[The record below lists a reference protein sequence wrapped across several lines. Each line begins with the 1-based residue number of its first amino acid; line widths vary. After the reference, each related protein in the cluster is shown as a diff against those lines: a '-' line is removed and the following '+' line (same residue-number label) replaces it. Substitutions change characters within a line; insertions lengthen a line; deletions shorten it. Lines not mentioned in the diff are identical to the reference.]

1 MLFLDSNLYDM
12 LLQKIKYMA
21 IGVAMT
27 AGVVLIYN
35 NRDVF
40 KNLTGS
46 SKNGGIVNKI
56 NPEFA
61 SYISAFTT
69 GYISTGST
77 IKIKLSSEFAN
88 TTQLNKPLTEKY
100 FSFSPSIEGETVWKD
115 GQTLEFRPKERLKP
129 GQIYTATFNL
139 SKLVEVKKELQEF
152 EFQFQAIQQSAQ
164 LQVNDLKSYHSND
177 YSFYSLSGNVSTAD
191 FADAAILEKT
201 FDAKLNSKNLAV
213 KWTHNEKGTL
223 HKFVIDSIERGSSSQ
238 KLNLSCDG
246 KDLNITY
253 TAKQSFDIPA
263 KDELTLLN
271 VHVVS
276 ADADPYVLVNFSNP
290 IDQNQA
296 LEGLIGIDKLTET
309 KYIVNN
315 NQVLIYPANAKSG
328 SYVLKVQSVRDTK
341 GQLSETSEHN
351 IVFEDA
357 KPAVKFSGEGNIL
370 PSTNNLSMPFETVNL
385 RAVDVKIIK
394 IYENNILQFLQ
405 TNDMD
410 GNGQIAQVGK
420 KIIEKRINLGITN
433 PADYGVWKKFSLDLS
448 TLIKSEPGAIY
459 KVYLSFKKA
468 YSTFPCLGN
477 NNDDKF
483 EMEEIKAPEDEDN
496 TSYFGYYYDE
506 YSYNYDYG
514 YEGEYERDSG
524 DGEENENSWTF
535 RDNPCKNAY
544 YTQYGRSVSRSIL
557 ASDLGLTVKKGNDGS
572 FFVVVNDLVT
582 TKPMS
587 GIEIEMY
594 DYQKQLIISSKTN
607 SDGQA
612 FISPGQKPYFIIAKK
627 DKQRAY
633 LKLDDGATLSLSMYD
648 VSGDAI
654 KKGVKGFIYG
664 ERGVWR
670 PGDSLF
676 LTFILEDKL
685 GSIPAS
691 HPVQFE
697 LTNPQGQLYKRI
709 ISGKGVDGFY
719 NFSCATD
726 KNAPTGLWNADVKIG
741 SMHFSKSVRIESI
754 MPNRLK
760 IEVNVGDN
768 KLLVG
773 TKDNIVKLHT
783 NWLTGA
789 TARGLAANIN
799 VSLSSSKTEFPK
811 YPNHNFDDQTIRF
824 EAQQI
829 TIFDG
834 KVDENGNAS
843 IPLKLDL
850 GKNAPGLL
858 KANFNTQVF
867 EQGGA
872 FSVDRFTVDY
882 SPYAYYTG
890 IKMPEGERNSGILYT
905 DKEHFIDIA
914 TVDATG
920 NPTSRSNL
928 KFELYKLEWRWW
940 WDQYRDELAN
950 YASDDYHRSIQQENF
965 SSKNGSAKIKVKI
978 KQNEWGRYLI
988 RVIDLD
994 GGHSS
999 SQVVY
1004 FDWSNWMERDGGSD
1018 NKIISNM
1025 LSFTT
1030 DKAKYKTGE
1039 EVNVTIPSP
1048 QNGRAL
1054 VSIENGSRVIE
1065 AHWLET
1071 EKGSTVFKFKVT
1083 PEMAPNVYVHVSLMQ
1098 PHSRT
1103 NDLPIRLYGVVP
1115 INIDDPET
1123 HLRPT
1128 INMPKTIVPEQNVTI
1143 NVGEENGKEMAFTM
1157 AVVDEGLLDIT
1168 RFKTPN
1174 PHNTFY
1180 AKEALGVKTW
1190 DVYNSVIGAFGAELE
1205 RILSIGGDGSLLGD
1219 DGAKANRFK
1228 PMVRYFGPFKIAK
1241 GEKKAITFKMPMYV
1255 GSVRTMVIA
1264 GEKGAYGMAEQTTPV
1279 KAPLMILGT
1288 LPRVLSVTE
1297 EVKLPISVFGG
1308 DNAVGNTTVK
1318 VEVNGLLQTVGKNSK
1333 SVNVGKNDEQLVVFD
1348 IKVKNQTGI
1357 AKAKI
1362 TATGGGHTAT
1372 YEMELDVRNPN
1383 PYTTDIKDLW
1393 VDAGKSIKE
1402 TFNPIGLPGTN
1413 TGVLELS
1420 TIPPINLDERLK
1432 YLIGYPHGC
1441 VEQTTSQSFAQ
1452 LYLTD
1457 IMDLSAER
1465 KADIEINIKHGI
1477 SELRKF
1483 QMQSGAL
1490 SYWQGLNEANDWGTT
1505 YAGHFMMAAEKKGY
1519 ELPSGFKAS
1528 WVKYQTGVAQNFMPS
1543 TNKYYNNDEQ
1553 QAYRLYVLALSNNP
1567 VLSAMNRLR
1576 EYTGLSNQA
1585 RWLLAGA
1592 YAQVGQ
1598 ISEAEKLISLASTD
1612 VTPYRINYYTYGSSD
1627 RDMAII
1633 LDVLS
1638 LINKKQQAF
1647 TQLKKVSDFLGSKNW
1662 LSTQT
1667 TAYALVAV
1675 STFIKKF
1682 GGSSAMQA
1690 QVTINGKAVNL
1701 TGKSTIAQIPIDFKN
1716 NAAGNI
1722 SIVNNGKGNLYVR
1735 LINRGKPPMGE
1746 EVEANE
1752 NITVNVIYKDMFGN
1766 TISPAEIVQGTNFM
1780 MSVTVKNLGMMGDIK
1795 NIALIDYVPSG
1806 WEIHNARMDENEAVL
1821 KNSSYTYQDIKDDKV
1836 LTYFDLNINDVKT
1849 FNLMLNASYEGKYY
1863 LPAINVE
1870 AMYDNSIYARTKGQ
1884 WINVVKQNG
1893 GVTKK

>member
-1 MLFLDSNLYDM
+1 M
-12 LLQKIKYMA
+12 LLNKIKYVA
-21 IGVAMT
+21 LGIAMT
-27 AGVVLIYN
+27 TGVVLIYN
-35 NRDVF
+35 YRDVF

-46 SKNGGIVNKI
+46 NKNAGLVNKI

-77 IKIKLSSEFAN
+77 IKVKLSSEFAN
-88 TTQLNKPLTEKY
+88 NAQLNTPLKESY
-100 FSFSPSIEGETVWKD
+100 FSFDPAIEGEAVWKD
-115 GQTLEFRPKERLKP
+115 GQTMEFKPKERLKQ
-129 GQIYTATFNL
+129 GQIYKATFHL
-139 SKLVEVKKELQEF
+139 SKLIEVKKELQDF
-152 EFQFQAIQQSAQ
+152 EFQFQAIKQSAQ

-177 YSFYSLSGNVSTAD
+177 FYFYSLTGNVSTAD
-191 FADAAILEKT
+191 FADEALIEKVL
-201 FDAKLNSKNLAV
+201 DAKLDGKNLNI
-213 KWTHNEKGTL
+213 KWIHNDKGTL
-223 HKFVIDSIERGSSSQ
+223 HKFLIDSIERPSNATG
-238 KLNLSCDG
+238 KLNLSCDA
-246 KDLNITY
+246 KDLNVTY
-253 TAKQSFDIPA
+253 TAKQSFDIPR
-263 KDELTLLN
+263 KGELTLLN
-271 VHVVS
+271 TRVIS
-276 ADADPYVLVNFSNP
+276 AEADPYVLVNFSNP
-290 IDQNQA
+290 IDQNQS
-296 LEGLIGIDKLTET
+296 LEGLITIGNLTET

-315 NQVLIYPANAKSG
+315 NQVLIYPAKVASG
-328 SYVLKVQSVRDTK
+328 SYVMKVDPVRDTK
-341 GQLSETSEHN
+341 GQYLEGSSEHN
-351 IVFEDA
+351 IVFSEV
-357 KPAVKFSGEGNIL
+357 KPAVKFSGTGNIL

-405 TNDMD
+405 SNDMD
-410 GNGQIAQVGK
+410 GNSQIAQVGK
-420 KIIEKRINLGITN
+420 KVIEKRINLGITN
-433 PADYGVWKKFSLDLS
+433 PADFGVWKKFSLDLG

-477 NNDDKF
+477 NGDDNPDSSRD
-483 EMEEIKAPEDEDN
+483 EMEEIKAPQDEDEI
-496 TSYFGYYYDE
+496 SYFGYYYDE
-506 YSYNYDYG
+506 YSYNYDY
-514 YEGEYERDSG
+514 EYDGGDSE
-524 DGEENENSWTF
+524 DEYSWSN
-535 RDNPCKNAY
+535 RDNPCKAAY
-544 YTQYGRSVSRSIL
+544 YRQYDRTVSRSIL

-572 FFVVVNDLVT
+572 FFAVVNDLVT

-587 GIEIEMY
+587 GVEIEMY

-607 SDGQA
+607 GEGQA

-676 LTFILEDKL
+676 LNFILEDKL
-685 GSIPAS
+685 GSIPAN

-709 ISGKGVDGFY
+709 LSNKGVDGFY

-726 KNAPTGLWNADVKIG
+726 KNAPTGLWNVDVKIG
-741 SMHFSKSVRIESI
+741 SMHFSKSVRIETI

-768 KLLVG
+768 KLLYG
-773 TKDNIVKLHT
+773 SKNNIINLHT

-789 TARGLAANIN
+789 IARGLAANIN
-799 VSLSSSKTEFPK
+799 VSLSSSRTEFKK
-811 YPNHNFDDQTIRF
+811 YPEHNFDDQTIRF

-829 TIFDG
+829 TVFDG
-834 KVDENGNAS
+834 KVDEIGNAS

-858 KANFNTQVF
+858 KATFNTMVF

-872 FSVDRFTVDY
+872 FSVDRFSVDY

-890 IKMPEGERNSGILYT
+890 IKMPQGEKNSGILYT
-905 DKEHFIDIA
+905 DKEHFIDVA
-914 TVDATG
+914 TVDAIG
-920 NPTSRSNL
+920 NPVSRGNL

-940 WDQYRDELAN
+940 WDQYNDELAN
-950 YASDDYHRSIQQENF
+950 YASDDYHRSVQQETF
-965 SSKNGSAKIKVKI
+965 ASKNGSAKIKVKI
-978 KQNEWGRYLI
+978 KENEWGRYLI

-994 GGHSS
+994 GGHST

-1018 NKIISNM
+1018 NKIVSNM

-1039 EVNVTIPSP
+1039 EAVITIPSP

-1054 VSIENGSRVIE
+1054 VSIENGSRVLE

-1071 EKGSTVFKFKVT
+1071 EKGSTVFKFKIT

-1115 INIDDPET
+1115 ISIDDPET

-1128 INMPKTIVPEQNVTI
+1128 ISMPKTIVPEQKVTI
-1143 NVGEENGKEMAFTM
+1143 TVGEENSKEMAFTI

-1190 DVYNSVIGAFGAELE
+1190 DVYDNVIGAFGAELE

-1228 PMVRYFGPFKIAK
+1228 PMVRFFGPYHLAK
-1241 GEKKAITFKMPMYV
+1241 GEKRNITFKMPMYV

-1264 GEKGAYGMAEQTTPV
+1264 GAKGAYGMAEQTTPV
-1279 KAPLMILGT
+1279 KAPLMVLGT

-1308 DNAVGNTTVK
+1308 DNNVGNTTVK

-1333 SVNVGKNDEQLVVFD
+1333 AINVNKNDEKLVVFD
-1348 IKVKNQTGI
+1348 LKVKNQTGI
-1357 AKAKI
+1357 AKVKI
-1362 TATGGGHTAT
+1362 TANGGGHTAV
-1372 YEMELDVRNPN
+1372 YEIELDVRNPN
-1383 PYTTDIKDLW
+1383 PYQTTIKDFW
-1393 VDAGKSIKE
+1393 VDAGKSAKE
-1402 TFNPIGLPGTN
+1402 TFNPLGLSGTN
-1413 TGVLELS
+1413 SGVLELS

-1432 YLIGYPHGC
+1432 YLITYPHGC
-1441 VEQTTSQSFAQ
+1441 VEQTTSQTFAQ

-1457 IMDLSAER
+1457 IMELSPER
-1465 KADIEINIKHGI
+1465 KTAIETNIKHGI

-1483 QMQSGAL
+1483 QVNGGGLA
-1490 SYWQGLNEANDWGTT
+1490 YWQGMTQPDEWGTT
-1505 YAGHFMMAAEKKGY
+1505 YAGHFMISAEKKGY
-1519 ELPSGFKAS
+1519 ELPSGFKSA
-1528 WVKYQTGVAQNFMPS
+1528 WVKYQTNLAQNFEINK
-1543 TNKYYNNDEQ
+1543 NKYYTSDEQ
-1553 QAYRLYVLALSNNP
+1553 QAYRLYVLALANQP

-1576 EYTGLSNQA
+1576 EYASISNQA

-1592 YAQVGQ
+1592 YAQIGQ
-1598 ISEAEKLISLASTD
+1598 TDEASKLIAKASAD
-1612 VTPYRINYYTYGSSD
+1612 VSPYRVNYHTYGSSD

-1633 LDVLS
+1633 LDVLCF
-1638 LINKKQQAF
+1638 INKKQQAF
-1647 TQLKKVSDFLGSKNW
+1647 TQLKKVSDVLSSKSW

-1667 TAYALVAV
+1667 TAYGLVAV
-1675 STFIKKF
+1675 SSFIKKF

-1690 QVTINGKAVNL
+1690 QVTVNGKEVDL
-1701 TGKSTIAQIPIDFKN
+1701 KGKSAIAQIPIDFKN
-1716 NAAGNI
+1716 GVAGNFNI
-1722 SIVNNGKGNLYVR
+1722 INNGKGTLYVR
-1735 LINRGKPPMGE
+1735 LINRGKPTIGD

-1752 NITVNVIYKDMFGN
+1752 NITTSVSYKDMAGN
-1766 TISPAEIVQGTNFM
+1766 IIDPSELVQGTNFM
-1780 MSVTVKNLGMMGDIK
+1780 LSVNVKNLGMVGEVK
-1795 NIALIDYVPSG
+1795 NIALINYIPSG
-1806 WEIHNARMDENEAVL
+1806 WEIHNARIDDNEAVL

-1836 LTYFDLNINDVKT
+1836 LTYFDLNSNESKT

-1863 LPAINVE
+1863 LPALNVE
-1870 AMYDNSIYARTKGQ
+1870 AMYDNSIFARTKGQ
-1884 WINVVKQNG
+1884 WIKVVKQKTD
-1893 GVTKK
+1893 GVAGK

>member
-1 MLFLDSNLYDM
+1 M
-12 LLQKIKYMA
+12 LLNKIKYMA

-46 SKNGGIVNKI
+46 NKNGGITNKI

-88 TTQLNKPLTEKY
+88 TTQLNTPLKESY
-100 FSFSPSIEGETVWKD
+100 FSFDPKIEGEAVWKD
-115 GQTLEFRPKERLKP
+115 GQTMEFKPTGRLQP
-129 GQIYTATFNL
+129 GQIYKATFHLN
-139 SKLVEVKKELQEF
+139 KLMEVKKELQDF
-152 EFQFQAIQQSAQ
+152 EFQFQAIKQSAQ

-177 YSFYSLSGNVSTAD
+177 VDFYSLAGNISTAD
-191 FADAAILEKT
+191 FADGGLVEKAL
-201 FDAKLNSKNLAV
+201 DAKLDSKNLNV
-213 KWTHNEKGTL
+213 KWVHNEKGTL
-223 HKFVIDSIERGSSSQ
+223 HKFLIDSIERPGSSTG
-238 KLNLSCDG
+238 NLSLNCDA
-246 KDLNITY
+246 KALDVTY
-253 TAKQSFDIPA
+253 TAKQSYEIPA
-263 KDELTLLN
+263 KGELVLLN
-271 VHVVS
+271 TRVIS

-290 IDQNQA
+290 IDQNQS
-296 LEGLIGIDKLTET
+296 LEGLITIANLTET

-315 NQVLIYPANAKSG
+315 NQVLIYPAKAKSG
-328 SYVLKVQSVRDTK
+328 SYVLKVEGVKDTK
-341 GQLSETSEHN
+341 GQYLKEASEHN
-351 IVFEDA
+351 IVFTEV
-357 KPAVKFSGEGNIL
+357 KPAVKFSGTGNIL
-370 PSTNNLSMPFETVNL
+370 PSSNNLSMPFETVNL

-394 IYENNILQFLQ
+394 IYENNVLQFLQ
-405 TNDMD
+405 TNDID
-410 GNGQIAQVGK
+410 GNGNIAQVGK

-433 PADYGVWKKFSLDLS
+433 PADYGVWKKFSLDLGS
-448 TLIKSEPGAIY
+448 LIKSEPGAIY

-468 YSTFPCLGN
+468 YSTFPCVGN
-477 NNDDKF
+477 GGDDKF

-506 YSYNYDYG
+506 YSYNYDYE
-514 YEGEYERDSG
+514 YEGEYGG
-524 DGEENENSWTF
+524 DGDASDEYSWSN
-535 RDNPCKNAY
+535 RDNPCKAAY
-544 YTQYGRSVSRSIL
+544 YRQYGRSVSRSIL
-557 ASDLGLTVKKGNDGS
+557 ASDLGLTLKKGNDGS
-572 FFVVVNDLVT
+572 LFAVVNDLVS

-587 GIEIEMY
+587 GVEIELY
-594 DYQKQLIISSKTN
+594 DYQKQLIITSKTN

-612 FISPGQKPYFIIAKK
+612 FISPGQKPYFLVAKK

-633 LKLDDGATLSLSMYD
+633 LKLDDGSTLSLSMYD

-676 LTFILEDKL
+676 LNFILEDKL
-685 GSIPAS
+685 GSIPAN

-697 LTNPQGQLYKRI
+697 LMNPQGQLYKRI
-709 ISGKGVDGFY
+709 LSNKGVDGFY

-726 KNAPTGLWNADVKIG
+726 KNAPTGLWNVDIKIG
-741 SMHFSKSVRIESI
+741 SMHFSKSVRVEAI

-760 IEVNVGDN
+760 IEINVGDN
-768 KLLVG
+768 KLLIG

-789 TARGLAANIN
+789 MARGLAANIN
-799 VSLSSSKTEFPK
+799 VSLSSLRTEFPK
-811 YPNHNFDDQTIRF
+811 YPDHNFDDQTIRF

-834 KVDENGNAS
+834 KVDENGNANF
-843 IPLKLDL
+843 PLKLDL

-872 FSVDRFTVDY
+872 FSVDRFSVDY
-882 SPYAYYTG
+882 SPYAYYAG
-890 IKMPEGERNSGILYT
+890 IKMPEGEKNSGILYT
-905 DKEHFIDIA
+905 DKEHFIDVA
-914 TVDATG
+914 TVDALG
-920 NPTSRSNL
+920 NPVSRGNL

-950 YASDDYHRSIQQENF
+950 YASDDYHRSIQQETF

-978 KQNEWGRYLI
+978 KQNEWGRYLV

-994 GGHSS
+994 GGHST

-1004 FDWSNWMERDGGSD
+1004 FDWSNWMDRDGGSD

-1039 EVNVTIPSP
+1039 EVTITIPSP

-1054 VSIENGSRVIE
+1054 VSIENGSRVLE

-1071 EKGSTVFKFKVT
+1071 EKGSTYFKFKVT

-1098 PHSRT
+1098 PHART

-1115 INIDDPET
+1115 ISIDDPET
-1123 HLRPT
+1123 HLKPN
-1128 INMPKTIVPEQNVTI
+1128 IKMPKTIVPEQNLSIT
-1143 NVGEENGKEMAFTM
+1143 VGEDNGKEMAFTL

-1174 PHNTFY
+1174 PHSTFY

-1190 DVYNSVIGAFGAELE
+1190 DVYDNVIGAFGAELE
-1205 RILSIGGDGSLLGD
+1205 RILSIGGDGSDVGD

-1228 PMVRYFGPFKIAK
+1228 PMVRFFGPYHLNK
-1241 GEKKAITFKMPMYV
+1241 GEKRTITFKMPMYV

-1264 GEKGAYGMAEQTTPV
+1264 GAKGAYGMAEQTTPV
-1279 KAPLMILGT
+1279 KAPLMVLGT

-1297 EVKLPISVFGG
+1297 EVKLPVSVFGG
-1308 DNAVGNTTVK
+1308 DNNIGNTTVK
-1318 VEVNGLLQTVGKNSK
+1318 IEVNGLLQTVGKNSK

-1348 IKVKNQTGI
+1348 IKVKNLTGI

-1362 TATGGGHTAT
+1362 TATGGGHTAV

-1383 PYTTDIKDLW
+1383 PYQTDIKDLW

-1402 TFNPIGLPGTN
+1402 TFNPLGLPGTN
-1413 TGVLELS
+1413 TGVLEVS

-1432 YLIGYPHGC
+1432 YLITYPHGC
-1441 VEQTTSQSFAQ
+1441 IEQTTSQTFAQ
-1452 LYLTD
+1452 LYLSD
-1457 IMDLSAER
+1457 IMDLSPER
-1465 KADIEINIKHGI
+1465 KTEIETNIKHGI
-1477 SELRKF
+1477 SEIRKF
-1483 QMQSGAL
+1483 QINGGGL
-1490 SYWQGLNEANDWGTT
+1490 SYWQGITTPDDWGTT
-1505 YAGHFMMAAEKKGY
+1505 YGGHFMIMAEKKGY
-1519 ELPSGFKAS
+1519 ELPSGFKAA
-1528 WVKYQTGVAQNFMPS
+1528 WAKYQTSVAQNFEMNK
-1543 TNKYYNNDEQ
+1543 NKYFNNDEP
-1553 QAYRLYVLALSNNP
+1553 QAYRLYALALANQP
-1567 VLSAMNRLR
+1567 LLSAMNRLR
-1576 EYTGLSNQA
+1576 EYPALSNQA

-1592 YAQVGQ
+1592 YAQIGQ
-1598 ISEAEKLISLASTD
+1598 TDEAEKLISKATSD
-1612 VTPYRINYYTYGSSD
+1612 VPVYRVNYYTYGSSD
-1627 RDMAII
+1627 RDQAII

-1638 LINKKQQAF
+1638 LMNKKQQAF
-1647 TQLKKVSDFLGSKNW
+1647 AQLKKVSDALGSKNW

-1667 TAYALVAV
+1667 TAFGLVAV
-1675 STFIKKF
+1675 SSFIKKF

-1690 QVTINGKAVNL
+1690 EVTVNGKAINL
-1701 TGKSTIAQIPIDFKN
+1701 KGKATIAQIPINFKN
-1716 NAAGNI
+1716 NGPGNF

-1735 LINRGKPPMGE
+1735 LINRGKPPIGE
-1746 EVEANE
+1746 EKEENE
-1752 NITVNVIYKDMFGN
+1752 NISTSITYKDMSGN
-1766 TISPAEIVQGTNFM
+1766 SISPEELVQGTNFM
-1780 MSVTVKNLGMMGDIK
+1780 MSVNVKNLGLMGEIK
-1795 NIALIDYVPSG
+1795 NIALINYVPSG

-1821 KNSSYTYQDIKDDKV
+1821 KNSPYTYQDIKDDKV
-1836 LTYFDLNINDVKT
+1836 LTYFDLGTNESKT
-1849 FNLMLNASYEGKYY
+1849 FNVMMNASYEGKYY
-1863 LPAINVE
+1863 LPSVNIE
-1870 AMYDNSIYARTKGQ
+1870 AMYDNSIYARTKGM
-1884 WINVVKQNG
+1884 WIYVVKQKG
-1893 GVTKK
+1893 DGVAGK